1 MLGINLKKTNNM
13 SKSKKLSYKKF
24 RFYSTIFWLIVI
36 TPIFVVFGL
45 FYFASVGGF
54 GDMPDLEVLE
64 NPKTK
69 LASEII
75 SSDNKTLGKYYFND
89 NRTPVTFEEL
99 PSHLVDALIATE
111 DIRFYL
117 HSGIDFKRTFGAIIK
132 FGKDGGGSTITQQ
145 LAKQLFTGE
154 GSKDMIERISQKI
167 KEYIIAVRLERQY
180 TKDEIIAQYLNI
192 YDFNNNADGIRSAA
206 RIYFGKEPIELDL
219 NESAI
224 LVGMLKNSSLYNPRP
239 HRNPVGV
246 KNRRNVVL
254 NQMKKYNYLRKQIV
268 DSLKIQPLNLKYT
281 PESHREGLAT
291 YFREFLR
298 SYMKSWVNSNEN
310 RKPDG
315 SKYNLNTDGL
325 KIYTTINYKM
335 QKIAEEAI
343 GQHMPRL
350 QKEFFEQNEQVDDS
364 IAPFRDLTI
373 GAVDTILRF
382 SIKRSERWRKMKYDL
397 RKDEE
402 EIKKSFYE
410 PVKMS
415 IFSWNGEID
424 TVMTPIDSMKY
435 YKSFFRP
442 GMMSMD
448 PTNGKIKAWV
458 GGMNYRH
465 FQYDMVKKGKRQIG
479 STFKPFVYAAA
490 IDQLKL
496 SPCDTFPDSQF
507 CVEKNKFGNIEKWCP
522 KNSGDKYGK
531 TRTLKNALANSIN
544 TVTARLID
552 RIGPRIVANLAKDL
566 GIEEKIF
573 PVPSIAL
580 GTPDL
585 SVYEM
590 VAAYSTFA
598 NKGVYTK
605 PTFIEKIEDKNGT
618 ILFKSNP
625 KTKDVLSEEAAYV
638 TVNLLEGV
646 TNAGSG
652 TRLRTVGVDEYN
664 RAYQKVVTGY
674 PYGFKNPIAG
684 KTGTTQNQSDGWFIG
699 MVPNLVTGVWV
710 GAEDRAIHFEDIAY
724 GQGAT
729 MALPIWAN
737 YMRNVYL
744 DSTLMISQEP
754 FEKPEILN
762 IELDCN
768 KFVIDQ
774 TGSGK
779 TTDQEIQDIDF

>member
-1 MLGINLKKTNNM
+1 M
-13 SKSKKLSYKKF
+13 
-24 RFYSTIFWLIVI
+24 WLIFL
-36 TPIFVVFGL
+36 TPISIITFL
-45 FYFASVGGF
+45 FYYASTGGF

-64 NPKTK
+64 NPKTN
-69 LASEII
+69 LASEIFT
-75 SSDNKTLGKYYFND
+75 SDGKTLAKYYFND
-89 NRTPVTFEEL
+89 NRTPVTFDEL
-99 PSHLVDALIATE
+99 PTHLVDALIATE
-111 DIRFYL
+111 DIRFYS
-117 HSGIDFKRTFGAIIK
+117 HSGIDFKRTFGAALK

-145 LAKQLFTGE
+145 LAKLLFTGE
-154 GSKDMIERISQKI
+154 GSKDIIERLTQKF
-167 KEYIIAVRLERQY
+167 KEYIIAVRLERNY
-180 TKDEIIAQYLNI
+180 TKDEIITQYLNL
-192 YDFNNNADGIRSAA
+192 YDFGNNGDGIRSAA
-206 RIYFGKEPIELDL
+206 RIYFGKEPIDLDI

-239 HRNPVGV
+239 HRNPIGV

-254 NQMKKYNYLRKQIV
+254 SQMSKYQYLEKNLV
-268 DSLKIQPLNLKYT
+268 DSLRLEPLNLNYT

-298 SYMKSWVNSNEN
+298 SHMKKWINDENN

-325 KIYTTINYKM
+325 KIYTTINYTM
-335 QKIAEEAI
+335 QQMAELAVE
-343 GQHMPRL
+343 QHMPRL
-350 QKEFFEQNEQVDDS
+350 QKEFFEQNKTLDDS
-364 IAPFRDLTI
+364 IAPFRELTS
-373 GAVDTILRF
+373 GAVDTLLRI
-382 SIKRSERWRKMKYDL
+382 SMRRSERWRKMKYDL
-397 RKDEE
+397 KKDNE
-402 EIKKSFYE
+402 EIENSFFE
-410 PVKMS
+410 PVDMTV
-415 IFSWNGEID
+415 FSWEGDID
-424 TVMTPIDSMKY
+424 TIMTPLDSMKY

-448 PTNGKIKAWV
+448 PTNGHIKAWV

-507 CVEKNKFGNIEKWCP
+507 CIEKNKFGNIEQWCP
-522 KNSGDKYGK
+522 KNSGDKYGR
-531 TRTLKNALANSIN
+531 TRTLKNALANSVN
-544 TVTARLID
+544 TVTARLMD
-552 RIGPRIVANLAKDL
+552 RIGPQTVVKLAKDL
-566 GIEEKIF
+566 GIEQRIL

-598 NKGVYTK
+598 NKGVYTQ
-605 PTFIEKIEDKNGT
+605 PVFVEKIEDKNGT
-618 ILFKSNP
+618 TLFEHQP
-625 KTKDVLSEEAAYV
+625 VTKDVLSEEAAYV

-646 TNAGSG
+646 TMAGSG
-652 TRLRTVGVDEYN
+652 TRLRTTGADEYN
-664 RAYQKVVTGY
+664 RAYQNIVTGY
-674 PYGFKNPIAG
+674 PYEFTNPIAG

-724 GQGAT
+724 GQGAS
-729 MALPIWAN
+729 MALPIWGV
-737 YMRNVYL
+737 YMKSVYQ
-744 DSTLMISQEP
+744 DSTLMISNEAFDRP
-754 FEKPEILN
+754 KKLT

-768 KFVIDQ
+768 KFVIDSI
-774 TGSGK
+774 GSGK
-779 TTDQEIQDIDF
+779 TTDQEILDIDF

>member
-1 MLGINLKKTNNM
+1 M
-13 SKSKKLSYKKF
+13 
-24 RFYSTIFWLIVI
+24 WLIFL
-36 TPIFVVFGL
+36 TPISIITFL
-45 FYFASVGGF
+45 FYYASTGGF

-64 NPKTK
+64 NPKTN
-69 LASEII
+69 LASEIFT
-75 SSDNKTLGKYYFND
+75 SDGKTLAKYYFND
-89 NRTPVTFEEL
+89 NRTPVTFDEL
-99 PSHLVDALIATE
+99 PTHLVDALIATE
-111 DIRFYL
+111 DIRFYS
-117 HSGIDFKRTFGAIIK
+117 HSGIDFKRTFGAALK

-145 LAKQLFTGE
+145 LAKLLFTGE
-154 GSKDMIERISQKI
+154 GSKDIIERLTQKF
-167 KEYIIAVRLERQY
+167 KEYIIAVRLERNY
-180 TKDEIIAQYLNI
+180 TKDEIITQYLNL
-192 YDFNNNADGIRSAA
+192 YDFGNNGDGIRSAA
-206 RIYFGKEPIELDL
+206 RIYFGKEPIDLDI

-239 HRNPVGV
+239 HRNPIGV

-254 NQMKKYNYLRKQIV
+254 SQMSKYQYLEKNLV
-268 DSLKIQPLNLKYT
+268 DSLRLEPLNLNYT

-298 SYMKSWVNSNEN
+298 SHMKKWINDQNN

-325 KIYTTINYKM
+325 KIYTTINYTM
-335 QKIAEEAI
+335 QQMAELAVE
-343 GQHMPRL
+343 QHMPRL
-350 QKEFFEQNEQVDDS
+350 QKEFFEHNKTLDDS
-364 IAPFRDLTI
+364 IAPFRELTS
-373 GAVDTILRF
+373 GAVDTLLRI
-382 SIKRSERWRKMKYDL
+382 SMRRSERWRKMKYDL
-397 RKDEE
+397 KKDNEVIE
-402 EIKKSFYE
+402 NSFFE
-410 PVKMS
+410 PVDMT
-415 IFSWNGEID
+415 IFSWGGDID
-424 TVMTPIDSMKY
+424 TIMTPLDSMKY

-448 PTNGKIKAWV
+448 PTNGHIKAWV

-507 CVEKNKFGNIEKWCP
+507 CIEKNKFGNIEQWCP
-522 KNSGDKYGK
+522 KNSGDKYGR
-531 TRTLKNALANSIN
+531 TRTLKNALANSVN
-544 TVTARLID
+544 TVTARLMD
-552 RIGPRIVANLAKDL
+552 RIGPQTVVKLAKDL
-566 GIEEKIF
+566 GIEQRIL

-598 NKGVYTK
+598 NKGVYTQ
-605 PTFIEKIEDKNGT
+605 PVFVEKIEDKNGT
-618 ILFKSNP
+618 TLFEHQP
-625 KTKDVLSEEAAYV
+625 VTKDVLSEEAAYV

-646 TNAGSG
+646 TMAGSG
-652 TRLRTVGVDEYN
+652 TRLRTTGADEYN
-664 RAYQKVVTGY
+664 RAYQNIVTGY
-674 PYGFKNPIAG
+674 PYEFTNPIAG

-724 GQGAT
+724 GQGAS
-729 MALPIWAN
+729 MALPIWGV
-737 YMRNVYL
+737 YMKSVYQ
-744 DSTLMISQEP
+744 DSTLMISNEAFDRP
-754 FEKPEILN
+754 KKLT

-768 KFVIDQ
+768 KFVIDSI
-774 TGSGK
+774 GSGK
-779 TTDQEIQDIDF
+779 TTDQEILDIDF

>member
-268 DSLKIQPLNLKYT
+268 DSLKTQPLNLKYT

-325 KIYTTINYKM
+325 KIYTTINYEM

-364 IAPFRDLTI
+364 IAPFRDLTV

>member
-13 SKSKKLSYKKF
+13 SKSKKLSHKKF

-625 KTKDVLSEEAAYV
+625 LTKDVLSEEAAYV

>member
-1 MLGINLKKTNNM
+1 M
-13 SKSKKLSYKKF
+13 
-24 RFYSTIFWLIVI
+24 WLIFL
-36 TPIFVVFGL
+36 TPISIITFL
-45 FYFASVGGF
+45 FYYASTGGF

-64 NPKTK
+64 NPKTN
-69 LASEII
+69 LASEIFT
-75 SSDNKTLGKYYFND
+75 SDGKTLAKYYFND
-89 NRTPVTFEEL
+89 NRTPVTFDEL
-99 PSHLVDALIATE
+99 PTHLVDALIATE
-111 DIRFYL
+111 DIRFYS
-117 HSGIDFKRTFGAIIK
+117 HSGIDFKRTFGAALK

-145 LAKQLFTGE
+145 LAKLLFTGE
-154 GSKDMIERISQKI
+154 GSKDIIERLTQKF
-167 KEYIIAVRLERQY
+167 KEYIIAVRLERNY
-180 TKDEIIAQYLNI
+180 TKEEIITQYLNL
-192 YDFNNNADGIRSAA
+192 YDFGNNGDGIRSAA
-206 RIYFGKEPIELDL
+206 RIYFGKEPIDLDI

-239 HRNPVGV
+239 HRNPIGV

-254 NQMKKYNYLRKQIV
+254 SQMSKYQYLEKNLV
-268 DSLKIQPLNLKYT
+268 DSLRLEPLNLNYT

-298 SYMKSWVNSNEN
+298 SHMKKWINDENN

-325 KIYTTINYKM
+325 KIYTTINYNM
-335 QKIAEEAI
+335 QQMAELAVE
-343 GQHMPRL
+343 QHMPRL
-350 QKEFFEQNEQVDDS
+350 QKEFFEQNKTLDDS
-364 IAPFRDLTI
+364 IAPFRELTS
-373 GAVDTILRF
+373 GAVDTLLRI
-382 SIKRSERWRKMKYDL
+382 SMRRSERWRKMKYDL
-397 RKDEE
+397 KKDNE
-402 EIKKSFYE
+402 EIENSFFE
-410 PVKMS
+410 PVDMT
-415 IFSWNGEID
+415 IFSWEGDID
-424 TVMTPIDSMKY
+424 TIMTPLDSMKY

-448 PTNGKIKAWV
+448 PTNGHIKAWV

-507 CVEKNKFGNIEKWCP
+507 CIEKNKFGNIEQWCP
-522 KNSGDKYGK
+522 KNSGDKYGR
-531 TRTLKNALANSIN
+531 TRTLKNALANSVN
-544 TVTARLID
+544 TVTARLMD
-552 RIGPRIVANLAKDL
+552 RIGPQTVVKLAKDL
-566 GIEEKIF
+566 GIEQRIL

-598 NKGVYTK
+598 NKGVYTQ
-605 PTFIEKIEDKNGT
+605 PVFVEKIEDKNGT
-618 ILFKSNP
+618 TLFEHQP
-625 KTKDVLSEEAAYV
+625 ITKDVLSEEAAYV

-646 TNAGSG
+646 TMAGSG
-652 TRLRTVGVDEYN
+652 TRLRTTGANEYN
-664 RAYQKVVTGY
+664 RAYQNVVTGY
-674 PYGFKNPIAG
+674 PYEFTNPIAG

-724 GQGAT
+724 GQGAS
-729 MALPIWAN
+729 MALPIWGV
-737 YMRNVYL
+737 YMKSVYQ
-744 DSTLMISQEP
+744 DSTLMISNESFDRP
-754 FEKPEILN
+754 KKLT

-768 KFVIDQ
+768 KFVIDSI
-774 TGSGK
+774 GSGK
-779 TTDQEIQDIDF
+779 TTDQEILDIDF